1 MEQAE
6 KRAAAEKEYASL
18 VVNMS
23 GRDALPVRAIPYVSG
38 WALSPDVVAQNF
50 ARSASESF
58 AKLENTYSYHLV
70 DGKPVKLLPKE
81 WDRHI
86 AVLNGLEAQLKEQ
99 YASDERGYAA
109 WVSQSVAKLPPYVFV
124 WLDEFVADFE
134 RDYGRTR
141 LTIMSEREGD
151 RALNLSPFLDEE
163 ELNMVLEGFARKT
176 ELRTRRSDD
185 FHAHFAETIWN
196 GRLIDWK
203 YWVQNMPTLNA
214 AEASRLMAGLDP
226 DLYEDL
232 TARPEP
238 KNDPSK
244 VCAEARRMERL
255 AVAEGRSRMPP
266 EGWYRWALE
275 RDFDPHIGFFLAVYG
290 RHLRENEEQV
300 LGEMPRFEASRWE
313 QGRVI
318 GDGQKEVSTTFARH
332 IGSMSMTFP
341 TFVAEVEER
350 LARWRRGRYQL
361 VEAAQV
367 LADYGGGLDA
377 RELAE
382 QMDQAIRDGKLTYR
396 VNNIRVDPQRILR
409 DHLWYRTIFQDD
421 VNAWLAA
428 ESIGGALLL
437 EFPYEQVQLGLQVS
451 EQPTVT
457 SAAFA
462 PPLVAEVDRP
472 GWRLRTQQRFQGY
485 SFPLY
490 KFLKAAHAAGA
501 AKPTARDVLDA
512 FRVTTPPEIAQV
524 NVDGLIFYDA
534 SGNTKEASLAA
545 IAETIRRMTAEG
557 G

>member
-6 KRAAAEKEYASL
+6 KRAAAEREYASL
-18 VVNMS
+18 VVNVS

-50 ARSASESF
+50 AKAAAESF
-58 AKLENTYSYHLV
+58 EKLENTDTYHLV
-70 DGKPVKLLPKE
+70 DGKPIKLLPKE
-81 WDRHI
+81 WDRHV
-86 AVLNGLEAQLKEQ
+86 AALNGLEAQLREQ

-134 RDYGRTR
+134 RDHGRGR
-141 LTIMSEREGD
+141 LTIMSERQGD

-185 FHAHFAETIWN
+185 FHAHFTETIWN

-238 KNDPSK
+238 KNDPSR
-244 VCAEARRMERL
+244 VCAEARRIERL
-255 AVAEGRSRMPP
+255 AVAEGRGRMPP
-266 EGWYRWALE
+266 EEWYQWALE

-290 RHLRENEEQV
+290 RYLRENEAQV
-300 LGEMPRFEASRWE
+300 LREMPRFEASRWE

-318 GDGQKEVSTTFARH
+318 GDGQKEVSTSFAGH
-332 IGSMSMTFP
+332 IGSMSMTFAV
-341 TFVAEVEER
+341 FVAEVEER

-367 LADYGGGLDA
+367 LADYAGGLDA
-377 RELAE
+377 KELTH

-428 ESIGGALLL
+428 EAIGDTLLL
-437 EFPYEQVQLGLQVS
+437 EFPYEPVHPGLKVS
-451 EQPTVT
+451 LQPAVT
-457 SAAFA
+457 AAVVA
-462 PPLVAEVDRP
+462 PPLVDDIERP
-472 GWRLRTQQRFQGY
+472 GWHLRKPLRFQGY
-485 SFPLY
+485 SSALY
-490 KFLKAAHAAGA
+490 KFLKTAHTTGA

-512 FRVTTPPEIAQV
+512 FSATTPPEVARV
-524 NVDGLIFYDA
+524 NVDGLIYYDA

-545 IAETIRRMTAEG
+545 IGEAIRRMTTYGA
-557 G
+557 